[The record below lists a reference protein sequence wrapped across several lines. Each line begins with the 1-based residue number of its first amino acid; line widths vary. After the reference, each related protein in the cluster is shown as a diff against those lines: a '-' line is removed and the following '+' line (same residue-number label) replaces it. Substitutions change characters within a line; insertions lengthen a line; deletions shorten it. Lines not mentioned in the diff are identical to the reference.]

1 MYVYV
6 CITLHKIQIIII
18 LSCFNNYIKSAPQ
31 FHSTRKKPKTF
42 VDVHLASTTRVG
54 PLFFL
59 QNCRNSSNYNQI
71 FHIDLIASQICMM

>member
-31 FHSTRKKPKTF
+31 FHSACRKPKTLWTYTLLLLLGL
-42 VDVHLASTTRVG
+42 D
-54 PLFFL
+54 LFFSF
-59 QNCRNSSNYNQI
+59 RTAIIHQI
-71 FHIDLIASQICMM
+71 PQTFIHIDLIASQICMM